1 VPRFALVLT
10 GAALFLAAA
19 DGRAGQPAPAGKI
32 KVFILSGQSN
42 MVGGGSA
49 REVPAEMAAEDPN
62 VLLWSRGEWTPL
74 KPAGRVGPEISFGK
88 EMAKAW
94 PGRKIGIVKFAV
106 GGTSVTQ
113 WDPDK
118 KGSGKRAALYA
129 RLMGYVKAAKEKTPG
144 GVEFVGL
151 IWMQGER
158 DSRDEKLAKAYT
170 ANLKKFV
177 DRVRADTG
185 AADLPFVLGRIRTP
199 DSYKFRDVVRKAQT
213 EVAGNIPNSAWADAD
228 GLEMKGDNLHYNT
241 AGQIGLGQRFA
252 KVYLELVADKAKA
265 AK

>member
-1 VPRFALVLT
+1 MTGFRLMLAGVALL
-10 GAALFLAAA
+10 LAAPLTEA
-19 DGRAGQPAPAGKI
+19 RGGQPAAGGKM

-42 MVGGGSA
+42 MVGAGTAG
-49 REVPAEMAAEDPN
+49 EVPADMAAENPN
-62 VLLWSRGEWTPL
+62 VLIWSQNKWTPL

-94 PGRKIGIVKFAV
+94 PGQKIGIVKFAV

-118 KGSGKRAALYA
+118 QGGGKRAGLYG
-129 RLMGYVKAAKEKTPG
+129 RLMGYVKAARDNTPG

-151 IWMQGER
+151 VWMQGER
-158 DSRDEKLAKAYT
+158 DSRDGKLAAAYT

-177 DRVRADTG
+177 DRVRKDTG

-213 EVAGNIPNSAWADAD
+213 EVAANIPNSAWADAD

-241 AGQIGLGQRFA
+241 KGQMGLGQRFA
-252 KVYLELVADKAKA
+252 QVYLKLVGGA